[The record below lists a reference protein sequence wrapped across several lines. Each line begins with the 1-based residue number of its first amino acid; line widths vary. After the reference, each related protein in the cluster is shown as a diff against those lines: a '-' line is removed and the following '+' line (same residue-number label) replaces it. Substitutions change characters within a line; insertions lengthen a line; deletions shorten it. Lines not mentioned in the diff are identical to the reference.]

1 MAEKRDR
8 KPKQGDTQETQVDPH
23 LHPDFGKVPEF
34 DEGTAAE
41 SALDIP
47 GMRNQDQPGETNEG
61 GTKRTR

>member
-1 MAEKRDR
+1 MAEERDP
-8 KPKQGDTQETQVDPH
+8 KPKQGDKLEKQVDPR

-47 GMRNQDQPGETNEG
+47 GVRSQDQAGDTDEG
-61 GTKRTR
+61 GTKRKR